1 MKKEREIAFEMKWN
15 AMQSEYLPYI
25 KLADKD
31 SAFKNIAFK
40 ITLQITDYFSHS
52 WKIVISFSWNMSRCH
67 VT

>member
-1 MKKEREIAFEMKWN
+1 
-15 AMQSEYLPYI
+15 MQSEYLPYI

-52 WKIVISFSWNMSRCH
+52 
-67 VT
+67 